1 MRKIYLLLL
10 ALLPVAAFSQERIMV
25 IADPH
30 VLASSLMEDG
40 EALGTMMA
48 SQRKMID
55 LSETAWLAAMDTA
68 LKYKPALVLIPGD
81 LTKDSEVAS
90 HEVVI
95 NQLRRLHEAGIKTL
109 VIPGNHDIGGKAYAY
124 KGAEKTE
131 VESMTDE
138 GWEIAYD
145 WIYKDAVSK
154 DTDSHSFAS
163 EPLDGLTVL
172 GIDGSHGS
180 EGIGSLSAQT
190 LEWVLAQ
197 ADAAAEKGNMII
209 AMTHWQLLEDFDK
222 KSMMESACRMKDAD
236 ALRDSLL
243 HHHVHLVL
251 TGHFHVNAIS
261 TYRDTLSTS
270 MDSIVEISTGSLV
283 TFPCPYRWLTISE
296 NREEVTVESAA
307 LTAIGNIPDLRTYSR
322 EWMREHTSN
331 LIPSLARKLWGKLL
345 DKWDEQIAPAL
356 QDAGL
361 DPMAIMMLKMKLP
374 QTDEAQVEITQ
385 KHIGAPAI
393 NMYLFYSEA
402 SEAKRPLEGNTVA
415 NALYDGMQAMLTELM
430 GNSILG
436 AVFFGIAKPFIEDP
450 VQSLVE
456 DKTLRTTA
464 HADITDDLDVILG
477 EPSEVPTG
485 VESVEGDAS
494 RVVKYIR
501 NGQLLIQK
509 GNQIYTPQGQRIA
522 Q

>member
-1 MRKIYLLLL
+1 MKKIFFLAALLLPMMSF
-10 ALLPVAAFSQERIMV
+10 AQERVMV

-30 VLASSLMEDG
+30 VTPQSVIDMEPDFDNYMK
-40 EALGTMMA
+40 T
-48 SQRKMID
+48 QRKMLD
-55 LSETAWLAAMDTA
+55 LSEPIWHAMLDTA
-68 LKYKPALVLIPGD
+68 LKYKPDLVLIPGD
-81 LTKDSEVAS
+81 LTRDGEAAAHDTVS
-90 HEVVI
+90 
-95 NQLRRLHEAGIKTL
+95 AGILRLQTAGIRTL
-109 VIPGNHDIGGKAYAY
+109 VIPGNHDLPGENWEALYPGTFD
-124 KGAEKTE
+124 GA
-131 VESMTDE
+131 V
-138 GWEIAYD
+138 
-145 WIYKDAVSK
+145 KDPG
-154 DTDSHSFAS
+154 SHSFAV
-163 EPLDGLTVL
+163 EPLPGVTVI
-172 GIDGSHGS
+172 GIDGSDGKAS
-180 EGIGSLSAQT
+180 IGKLSGATQAWI
-190 LEWVLAQ
+190 LDQ
-197 ADAAAEKGNMII
+197 ADAAVAKGNMII
-209 AMTHWQLLEDFDK
+209 AMSHWQILEHFDQVGQLEPA
-222 KSMMESACRMKDAD
+222 SRFNNPDD
-236 ALRDSLL
+236 LRDKLM
-243 HHHVHLVL
+243 HHGVNLVL
-251 TGHFHVNAIS
+251 TGHFHVSGI
-261 TYRDTLSTS
+261 TTFRDTTGLTS
-270 MDSIVEISTGSLV
+270 DSIVEITTGSPI
-283 TFPCPYRWLTISE
+283 TFPCPYRWLTINK
-296 NREEVTVESAA
+296 NRKGITVTTDYITSLGGITEF
-307 LTAIGNIPDLRTYSR
+307 TDYSR

>member
-1 MRKIYLLLL
+1 MKKIFFLAALLLPMMSF
-10 ALLPVAAFSQERIMV
+10 AQERVMV

-30 VLASSLMEDG
+30 VTPQSVIDMEPDFDNYMK
-40 EALGTMMA
+40 T
-48 SQRKMID
+48 QRKMLD
-55 LSETAWLAAMDTA
+55 LSEPIWHAMLDTA
-68 LKYKPALVLIPGD
+68 LKYKPDLVLIPGD
-81 LTKDSEVAS
+81 LTRDGEAAAHDTVS
-90 HEVVI
+90 
-95 NQLRRLHEAGIKTL
+95 AGILRLQAAGIRTL
-109 VIPGNHDIGGKAYAY
+109 VIPGNHDLPGENWEALYPGTFD
-124 KGAEKTE
+124 GA
-131 VESMTDE
+131 V
-138 GWEIAYD
+138 
-145 WIYKDAVSK
+145 KDPG
-154 DTDSHSFAS
+154 SHSFAV
-163 EPLDGLTVL
+163 EPLPGVTVI
-172 GIDGSHGS
+172 GIDGSDGKAS
-180 EGIGSLSAQT
+180 IGKLSGATQAWI
-190 LEWVLAQ
+190 LDQ
-197 ADAAAEKGNMII
+197 ADAAVAKGNMII
-209 AMTHWQLLEDFDK
+209 AMSHWQILEHFDQVGQLEPA
-222 KSMMESACRMKDAD
+222 SRFNNPDD
-236 ALRDSLL
+236 LRDKLM
-243 HHHVHLVL
+243 HHGVNLVL
-251 TGHFHVNAIS
+251 TGHFHVSGI
-261 TYRDTLSTS
+261 TTFRDTTGLTS
-270 MDSIVEISTGSLV
+270 DSIVEITTGSPI
-283 TFPCPYRWLTISE
+283 TFPCPYRWLTINK
-296 NREEVTVESAA
+296 NRKGITVTTDYITSLGGITEF
-307 LTAIGNIPDLRTYSR
+307 TDYSR

-509 GNQIYTPQGQRIA
+509 GNQIYTPQGLRIA

>member
-1 MRKIYLLLL
+1 MKKIFFLAALLLPMMSF
-10 ALLPVAAFSQERIMV
+10 AQERVMV

-30 VLASSLMEDG
+30 VTPQSVIDMEPDFDNYMK
-40 EALGTMMA
+40 T
-48 SQRKMID
+48 QRKMLD
-55 LSETAWLAAMDTA
+55 LSEPIWHAMLDTA
-68 LKYKPALVLIPGD
+68 LKYKPDLVLIPGD
-81 LTKDSEVAS
+81 LTRDGEAAAHDTVS
-90 HEVVI
+90 
-95 NQLRRLHEAGIKTL
+95 AGILRLQAAGIRTL
-109 VIPGNHDIGGKAYAY
+109 VIPGNHDLPGENWEALYPGTFD
-124 KGAEKTE
+124 GA
-131 VESMTDE
+131 V
-138 GWEIAYD
+138 
-145 WIYKDAVSK
+145 KDPG
-154 DTDSHSFAS
+154 SHSFAV
-163 EPLDGLTVL
+163 EPLPGVTVI
-172 GIDGSHGS
+172 GIDGSDGKAS
-180 EGIGSLSAQT
+180 IGKLSGATQAWI
-190 LEWVLAQ
+190 LDQ
-197 ADAAAEKGNMII
+197 ADAAVAKGNMII
-209 AMTHWQLLEDFDK
+209 AMSHWQILEHFDQVGQLEPA
-222 KSMMESACRMKDAD
+222 SRFNNPDD
-236 ALRDSLL
+236 LRDKLM
-243 HHHVHLVL
+243 HHGVNLVL
-251 TGHFHVNAIS
+251 TGHFHVSGI
-261 TYRDTLSTS
+261 TTFRDTTGLTS
-270 MDSIVEISTGSLV
+270 DSIVEITSGSPI
-283 TFPCPYRWLTISE
+283 TFPCPYRWLTINK
-296 NREEVTVESAA
+296 NRKGITVTTDYITSLGGIAEF
-307 LTAIGNIPDLRTYSR
+307 TDYSR

-415 NALYDGMQAMLTELM
+415 NALYDGMQSMLTELM

>member
-1 MRKIYLLLL
+1 MKKIFFLAALLLPMMSF
-10 ALLPVAAFSQERIMV
+10 AQERVMV

-30 VLASSLMEDG
+30 VTPQSVIDMEPDFDNYMK
-40 EALGTMMA
+40 T
-48 SQRKMID
+48 QRKMLD
-55 LSETAWLAAMDTA
+55 LSEPIWHAMLDTA
-68 LKYKPALVLIPGD
+68 LKYKPDLVLIPGD
-81 LTKDSEVAS
+81 LTRDGEAAAHDTVS
-90 HEVVI
+90 
-95 NQLRRLHEAGIKTL
+95 AGILRLQAAGIRTL
-109 VIPGNHDIGGKAYAY
+109 VIPGNHDLPDENWEALYPGTFD
-124 KGAEKTE
+124 GA
-131 VESMTDE
+131 V
-138 GWEIAYD
+138 
-145 WIYKDAVSK
+145 KDPG
-154 DTDSHSFAS
+154 SHSFAV
-163 EPLDGLTVL
+163 EPLPGVTVI
-172 GIDGSHGS
+172 GIDGSDGKAS
-180 EGIGSLSAQT
+180 IGKLSGATQAWI
-190 LEWVLAQ
+190 LDQ
-197 ADAAAEKGNMII
+197 ADAAVAKGNMII
-209 AMTHWQLLEDFDK
+209 AMSHWQILEHFDQVGQLEPA
-222 KSMMESACRMKDAD
+222 SRFNNPDD
-236 ALRDSLL
+236 LRDKLM
-243 HHHVHLVL
+243 HHGVNLVL
-251 TGHFHVNAIS
+251 TGHFHVSGI
-261 TYRDTLSTS
+261 TTFRDTTGLTS
-270 MDSIVEISTGSLV
+270 DSIVEITTGSPI
-283 TFPCPYRWLTISE
+283 TFPCPYRWLTINK
-296 NREEVTVESAA
+296 NRKGITVTTDYITSLGGITEF
-307 LTAIGNIPDLRTYSR
+307 TDYSR

-494 RVVKYIR
+494 RVVKYIQ

>member
-1 MRKIYLLLL
+1 MKKIFFLAALLLPMMSF
-10 ALLPVAAFSQERIMV
+10 AQERVMV

-30 VLASSLMEDG
+30 VTPQSVIDMEPDFDNYMK
-40 EALGTMMA
+40 T
-48 SQRKMID
+48 QRKMLD
-55 LSETAWLAAMDTA
+55 LSEPIWHALLDTA
-68 LKYKPALVLIPGD
+68 LKYKPDLVLIPGD
-81 LTKDSEVAS
+81 LTRDGEAAAHDTVS
-90 HEVVI
+90 
-95 NQLRRLHEAGIKTL
+95 AGILRLQAAGIRTL
-109 VIPGNHDIGGKAYAY
+109 VIPGNHDLPDENWEALYPGTFD
-124 KGAEKTE
+124 GA
-131 VESMTDE
+131 V
-138 GWEIAYD
+138 
-145 WIYKDAVSK
+145 KDPG
-154 DTDSHSFAS
+154 SHSFAV
-163 EPLDGLTVL
+163 EPLPGVTVI
-172 GIDGSHGS
+172 GIDGSDGKAS
-180 EGIGSLSAQT
+180 IGKLSGATQAWI
-190 LEWVLAQ
+190 LDQ
-197 ADAAAEKGNMII
+197 ADAAVAKGNMII
-209 AMTHWQLLEDFDK
+209 AMSHWQILEHFDQVGQLEPA
-222 KSMMESACRMKDAD
+222 SRFNNPDD
-236 ALRDSLL
+236 LRDKLM
-243 HHHVHLVL
+243 HHGVNLVL
-251 TGHFHVNAIS
+251 TGHFHVSGI
-261 TYRDTLSTS
+261 TTFRDTTGLTS
-270 MDSIVEISTGSLV
+270 DSIVEITTGSPI
-283 TFPCPYRWLTISE
+283 TFPCPYRWLTINK
-296 NREEVTVESAA
+296 NRKGITVTTDYITSLGGITEF
-307 LTAIGNIPDLRTYSR
+307 TDYSR

-494 RVVKYIR
+494 RVVKYIQ

>member
-1 MRKIYLLLL
+1 MKKIFFLAALLLPMMSF
-10 ALLPVAAFSQERIMV
+10 AQERVMV

-30 VLASSLMEDG
+30 VTPQSVIDMEPDFDNYMK
-40 EALGTMMA
+40 T
-48 SQRKMID
+48 QRKMLD
-55 LSETAWLAAMDTA
+55 LSEPIWHAMLDTA
-68 LKYKPALVLIPGD
+68 LKYKPDLVLIPGD
-81 LTKDSEVAS
+81 LTRDGEAAAHDTVS
-90 HEVVI
+90 
-95 NQLRRLHEAGIKTL
+95 AGILRLQAAGIRTL
-109 VIPGNHDIGGKAYAY
+109 VIPGNHDLPGENWEALYPGTFD
-124 KGAEKTE
+124 GA
-131 VESMTDE
+131 V
-138 GWEIAYD
+138 
-145 WIYKDAVSK
+145 KDPG
-154 DTDSHSFAS
+154 SHSFAV
-163 EPLDGLTVL
+163 EPLPGVTVI
-172 GIDGSHGS
+172 GIDGSDGKAS
-180 EGIGSLSAQT
+180 IGKLSGATQAWI
-190 LEWVLAQ
+190 LDQ
-197 ADAAAEKGNMII
+197 ADAAVAKGNMII
-209 AMTHWQLLEDFDK
+209 AMSHWQILEHFDQVGQLEPA
-222 KSMMESACRMKDAD
+222 SRFNNPDD
-236 ALRDSLL
+236 LRDKLM
-243 HHHVHLVL
+243 HHGVNLVL
-251 TGHFHVNAIS
+251 TGHFHVSGI
-261 TYRDTLSTS
+261 TTFRDTTGLTS
-270 MDSIVEISTGSLV
+270 DSIVEITTGSPI
-283 TFPCPYRWLTISE
+283 TFPCPYRWLTINK
-296 NREEVTVESAA
+296 NRKGITVTTDYITSLGGIAEF
-307 LTAIGNIPDLRTYSR
+307 TDYSR

-415 NALYDGMQAMLTELM
+415 NALYDGMQSMLTELM

-494 RVVKYIR
+494 RVVKYIW

>member
-1 MRKIYLLLL
+1 MKKIFFLAALLLPMMSF
-10 ALLPVAAFSQERIMV
+10 AQERVMV

-30 VLASSLMEDG
+30 VTPQSVIDMEPDFDNYMK
-40 EALGTMMA
+40 T
-48 SQRKMID
+48 QRKMLD
-55 LSETAWLAAMDTA
+55 LSEPIWHAMLDTA
-68 LKYKPALVLIPGD
+68 LKYKPDLVLIPGD
-81 LTKDSEVAS
+81 LTRDGEAAAHDTVS
-90 HEVVI
+90 
-95 NQLRRLHEAGIKTL
+95 AGILRLQAAGIRTL
-109 VIPGNHDIGGKAYAY
+109 VIPGNHDLPGENWEALYPGTFD
-124 KGAEKTE
+124 GA
-131 VESMTDE
+131 V
-138 GWEIAYD
+138 
-145 WIYKDAVSK
+145 KDPG
-154 DTDSHSFAS
+154 SHSFAV
-163 EPLDGLTVL
+163 EPLPGVTVI
-172 GIDGSHGS
+172 GIDGSDGKAS
-180 EGIGSLSAQT
+180 IGKLSGATQAWI
-190 LEWVLAQ
+190 LDQ
-197 ADAAAEKGNMII
+197 ADAAVAKGNMII
-209 AMTHWQLLEDFDK
+209 AMSHWQILEHFDQVGQLEPA
-222 KSMMESACRMKDAD
+222 SRFNNPDD
-236 ALRDSLL
+236 LRDKLM
-243 HHHVHLVL
+243 HHGVNLVL
-251 TGHFHVNAIS
+251 TGHFHVSGI
-261 TYRDTLSTS
+261 TTFRDTTGLTS
-270 MDSIVEISTGSLV
+270 DSIVEITTGSPI
-283 TFPCPYRWLTISE
+283 TFPCPYRWLTINK
-296 NREEVTVESAA
+296 NRKGITVTTDYITSLGGITEF
-307 LTAIGNIPDLRTYSR
+307 TDYSR

>member
-1 MRKIYLLLL
+1 MKKIFFLAALLLPMMSF
-10 ALLPVAAFSQERIMV
+10 AQERVMV

-30 VLASSLMEDG
+30 VTPQSVIDMEPDFDNYMK
-40 EALGTMMA
+40 T
-48 SQRKMID
+48 QRKMLD
-55 LSETAWLAAMDTA
+55 LSEPIWHAMLDTA
-68 LKYKPALVLIPGD
+68 LKYKPDLVLIPGD
-81 LTKDSEVAS
+81 LTRDGEAAAHDTVS
-90 HEVVI
+90 
-95 NQLRRLHEAGIKTL
+95 AGILRLQAAGIRTL
-109 VIPGNHDIGGKAYAY
+109 VIPGNHDLPGENWEALYPGTFD
-124 KGAEKTE
+124 GA
-131 VESMTDE
+131 V
-138 GWEIAYD
+138 
-145 WIYKDAVSK
+145 KDPG
-154 DTDSHSFAS
+154 SHSFAV
-163 EPLDGLTVL
+163 EPLPGVTVI
-172 GIDGSHGS
+172 GIDGSDGKAS
-180 EGIGSLSAQT
+180 IGKLSGATQAWI
-190 LEWVLAQ
+190 LDQ
-197 ADAAAEKGNMII
+197 ADAAVAKGNMII
-209 AMTHWQLLEDFDK
+209 AMSHWQILEHFDQVGQLEPA
-222 KSMMESACRMKDAD
+222 SRFNNPDD
-236 ALRDSLL
+236 LRDKLM
-243 HHHVHLVL
+243 HHGVNLVL
-251 TGHFHVNAIS
+251 TGHFHVSGI
-261 TYRDTLSTS
+261 TTFRDTTGLTS
-270 MDSIVEISTGSLV
+270 DSIVEITTGSPI
-283 TFPCPYRWLTISE
+283 TFPCPYRWLTINK
-296 NREEVTVESAA
+296 NRKGITVTTDYITSLGGIAEF
-307 LTAIGNIPDLRTYSR
+307 TDYSR

>member
-1 MRKIYLLLL
+1 MQ
-10 ALLPVAAFSQERIMV
+10 A
-25 IADPH
+25 
-30 VLASSLMEDG
+30 
-40 EALGTMMA
+40 
-48 SQRKMID
+48 
-55 LSETAWLAAMDTA
+55 
-68 LKYKPALVLIPGD
+68 
-81 LTKDSEVAS
+81 
-90 HEVVI
+90 
-95 NQLRRLHEAGIKTL
+95 AGIRTL
-109 VIPGNHDIGGKAYAY
+109 VIPGNHDLPGENWEALYPGTFD
-124 KGAEKTE
+124 GA
-131 VESMTDE
+131 V
-138 GWEIAYD
+138 
-145 WIYKDAVSK
+145 KDPG
-154 DTDSHSFAS
+154 SHSFAV
-163 EPLDGLTVL
+163 EPLPGVTVI
-172 GIDGSHGS
+172 GIDGSDGKAS
-180 EGIGSLSAQT
+180 IGKLSGATQAWI
-190 LEWVLAQ
+190 LDQ
-197 ADAAAEKGNMII
+197 ADAAVAKGNMII
-209 AMTHWQLLEDFDK
+209 AMSHWQILEHFDQVGQLEPA
-222 KSMMESACRMKDAD
+222 SRFNNPDD
-236 ALRDSLL
+236 LRDKLM
-243 HHHVHLVL
+243 HHGVNLVL
-251 TGHFHVNAIS
+251 TGHFHVSGI
-261 TYRDTLSTS
+261 TTFRDTTGLTS
-270 MDSIVEISTGSLV
+270 DSIVEITSGSPI
-283 TFPCPYRWLTISE
+283 TFPCPYRWLTINK
-296 NREEVTVESAA
+296 NRKGITVTTDYITSLGGIAEF
-307 LTAIGNIPDLRTYSR
+307 TDYSR

-415 NALYDGMQAMLTELM
+415 NALYDGMQSMLTELM

>member
-1 MRKIYLLLL
+1 MKKIFFLAALLLPMMSF
-10 ALLPVAAFSQERIMV
+10 AQERVMV

-30 VLASSLMEDG
+30 VTPQSVIDMEPDFDNYMK
-40 EALGTMMA
+40 T
-48 SQRKMID
+48 QRKMLD
-55 LSETAWLAAMDTA
+55 LSEPIWHAMLDTA
-68 LKYKPALVLIPGD
+68 LKYKPDLVLIPGD
-81 LTKDSEVAS
+81 LTRDGEAAAHDTVS
-90 HEVVI
+90 
-95 NQLRRLHEAGIKTL
+95 AGILRLQAAGIRTL
-109 VIPGNHDIGGKAYAY
+109 VIPGNHDLPGENWEALYPGTFD
-124 KGAEKTE
+124 GA
-131 VESMTDE
+131 V
-138 GWEIAYD
+138 
-145 WIYKDAVSK
+145 KDPG
-154 DTDSHSFAS
+154 SHSFAV
-163 EPLDGLTVL
+163 EPLPGVTVI
-172 GIDGSHGS
+172 GIDGSDGKAS
-180 EGIGSLSAQT
+180 IGKLSGATQAWI
-190 LEWVLAQ
+190 LDQ
-197 ADAAAEKGNMII
+197 ADAAVAKGNMII
-209 AMTHWQLLEDFDK
+209 AMSHWQILEHFDQVGQLEPA
-222 KSMMESACRMKDAD
+222 SRFNNPDD
-236 ALRDSLL
+236 LRDKLM
-243 HHHVHLVL
+243 HHGVNLVL
-251 TGHFHVNAIS
+251 TGHFHVSGI
-261 TYRDTLSTS
+261 TTFRDTTGLTS
-270 MDSIVEISTGSLV
+270 DSIVEITTGSPI
-283 TFPCPYRWLTISE
+283 TFPCPYRWLTINK
-296 NREEVTVESAA
+296 NRKGITVTTDYITSLGGITEF
-307 LTAIGNIPDLRTYSR
+307 TDYSR

-494 RVVKYIR
+494 RVVKYIQ